1 MMNDIHITLD
11 KIYSLPVNES
21 YILLLEIA
29 SQVETHLKRNRDVK
43 TIELGKKVMEKLHG
57 MRYLISSNKALDRAD
72 IDIKLEKAYMSLDS
86 LTS

>member
-1 MMNDIHITLD
+1 MINDIHITLD

-43 TIELGKKVMEKLHG
+43 AIELGKKVMEKLHG